1 MSSRF
6 QVSPARPTRR
16 RFSWLAR
23 VGALALGVALCVIGI
38 SLAADVGEIL
48 VAAPLLFFGGFGVL
62 FAATGRVPSRLRR
75 LGLSHT
81 PHDER

>member
-1 MSSRF
+1 MLT
-6 QVSPARPTRR
+6 RPTQR

-23 VGALALGVALCVIGI
+23 VGALALGVALCVTGI

-48 VAAPLLFFGGFGVL
+48 VAAPLLTFGAFGIL
-62 FAATGRVPSRLRR
+62 FAATGRLPSRFRR

-81 PHDER
+81 PPNER